1 MSQQLYFNLLTFAWP
16 QKPITLY
23 FSLEQIKGSV
33 SVYKSNHPNNI
44 NEIFPNLEI
53 EGIEKI
59 YTTFDTPTE
68 GFTPLEVNF
77 KEDNRYLY
85 KSYLYHKIKI
95 HFKSTKGIIVTR
107 NFVKDPQ
114 IWINSVTKEKK
125 EFWVFEKFSL
135 KIQFNKVSNFPELI
149 ISYDD
154 TSKVI
159 KKPITELLQEVPSTL
174 FKRIIKDKSVFNYQK
189 ADEEV
194 INQLDLSKCYP
205 LTNSKLTE
213 RLGLTMETKRTE
225 NRYTKFKEAID
236 LFVSNYIIKD
246 EFKNII
252 AINNDNFL
260 EVEPKRI
267 GKVDDVCNEL
277 VFKDGVIGRV
287 PKTEFSRKK
296 PLAKPPHRNIE
307 LFFIYHESHAD
318 VCKKLHEHL
327 KKGTG
332 NFYKGLTD
340 FAGIPYFPNTELFIK
355 FQDKEEPLTEI
366 IKKLNELKHN
376 PEVTYMAI
384 YISPFGKH
392 TEDKLK
398 RKVYYRVKE
407 ELLKRKI
414 VSQVIDY
421 EKLAGKINNYQYELT
436 NISLAMLAKLQ
447 GKPWQLSVSAKKEL
461 VIGIGAFKNVEENI
475 SYIASAF
482 SFQNNGTFNAFD
494 YFTKTDTHLL
504 SGAICTAI
512 EKFAAIEDN
521 PSKVVIHFYKEMS
534 NQELKPIIDK
544 MKRLNLNC
552 PLYIV
557 NINKTDSE
565 DIIAFDTN
573 WQNKLMPKSGT
584 YIKIGWNQFLLFNNS
599 RYADDEKYPANESY
613 PFPIKLQISSPS
625 EGKDLEYYEVKKLIE
640 QVYQFSRLY
649 WKSLRQQNVP
659 ITIKYP
665 EMVAEIAPHFE
676 SGTIPSHGKEILWF
690 L

>member
-1 MSQQLYFNLLTFAWP
+1 MSQQLYFNLLTFEWP

-33 SVYKSNHPNNI
+33 SVYKSNHPKNI
-44 NEIFPNLEI
+44 NEIFPNLED
-53 EGIEKI
+53 ERIEKI
-59 YTTFDTPTE
+59 YTTFDNNLE
-68 GFTPLEVNF
+68 GTTPLEVDFN
-77 KEDNRYLY
+77 KENKYLY
-85 KSYLYHKIKI
+85 KSYLYHKIRT
-95 HFKSTKGIIVTR
+95 HFKSIKGIIVTR

-114 IWINSVTKEKK
+114 IWINSVAKEKK

-135 KIQFNKVSNFPELI
+135 KIQFNKVSEFPELI

-159 KKPITELLQEVPSTL
+159 KKNITDLLKEVPSTL

-189 ADEEV
+189 AEEDV

-205 LTNSKLTE
+205 LTNSKLND
-213 RLGLTMETKRTE
+213 RLGLVMETIRTQ

-236 LFVSNYIIKD
+236 RFVANYIIND
-246 EFKNII
+246 DFKQII
-252 AINNDNFL
+252 TVNSDSFL
-260 EVEPKRI
+260 EVEQKRI
-267 GKVDDVCNEL
+267 GNVDEVCNEL

-287 PKTEFSRKK
+287 PTREFSSKK
-296 PLAKPPHRNIE
+296 PLAKSPHRNIE

-318 VCKKLHEHL
+318 ICKKLHNHL
-327 KKGTG
+327 QNGTG
-332 NFYKGLTD
+332 NLYKGLTE
-340 FAGIPYFPNTELFIK
+340 FANIPYFPNKDLFIK
-355 FQDKEEPLTEI
+355 FNNKEEPLTEI
-366 IKKLNELKHN
+366 INKLKEFKHN
-376 PEVTYMAI
+376 PDVTYVAI

-392 TEDKLK
+392 TEDKPK
-398 RKVYYRVKE
+398 RNIYYRVKE

-421 EKLAGKINNYQYELT
+421 EKLAGKINNYQFELN

-447 GKPWQLSVSAKKEL
+447 GKPWQLSVSTKKEL
-461 VIGIGAFKNVEENI
+461 VIGIGAFKNVDDNI
-475 SYIASAF
+475 NYIASAF

-534 NQELKPIIDK
+534 DNELRPIVSK

-565 DIIAFDTN
+565 DIIAFDPN

-599 RYADDEKYPANESY
+599 RYQNDDKYPANESY
-613 PFPIKLQISSPS
+613 PFPIKLQINSPS

-676 SGTIPSHGKEILWF
+676 SGNIPPHGKEILWF

>member
-1 MSQQLYFNLLTFAWP
+1 MSQQLYFNLLTFDWP

-23 FSLEQIKGSV
+23 FSFEKIEGSV
-33 SVYKSNHPNNI
+33 SVYKSNYPNNI
-44 NEIFPNLEI
+44 KDIFPNLGI
-53 EGIEKI
+53 EGIEEI
-59 YTTFDTPTE
+59 YTTFDTQTE
-68 GFTPLEVNF
+68 GFKAVDVIFNNENTHF
-77 KEDNRYLY
+77 YKRYLN
-85 KSYLYHKIKI
+85 HKII
-95 HFKSTKGIIVTR
+95 TYFKSIQGVIVTR

-114 IWINSVTKEKK
+114 IWINKSDFKNEHY
-125 EFWVFEKFSL
+125 WMFEKFSL
-135 KIQFNKVSNFPELI
+135 KIQFNKVSEYPELI

-154 TSKVI
+154 TSKVL
-159 KKPITELLQEVPSTL
+159 KKSITELLQEVPSTL

-189 ADEEV
+189 AEDD
-194 INQLDLSKCYP
+194 IISQLDLSKCYP
-205 LTNSKLTE
+205 LTNRELTE
-213 RLGLTMETKRTE
+213 RLGLDLEAHRTP
-225 NRYTKFKEAID
+225 NRYIKFKAAID
-236 LFVSNYIIKD
+236 LFVSKFIIKD
-246 EFKNII
+246 DFKKIIPLNI
-252 AINNDNFL
+252 NYYL
-260 EVEPKRI
+260 EVEAKRI
-267 GKVDDVCNEL
+267 GKVDEVCNEL

-318 VCKKLHEHL
+318 ICKKLDGFL
-327 KKGTG
+327 QNGTG
-332 NFYKGLTD
+332 TYFKGLTE
-340 FAGIPYFPNTELFIK
+340 FANIPYHPNNELFIE
-355 FQDKEEPLTEI
+355 FQNKEEPVAEI
-366 IKKLNELKHN
+366 INKLSDAKFN
-376 PEVTYMAI
+376 PDVTYVAI

-392 TEDKLK
+392 TEDKPK
-398 RKVYYRVKE
+398 RKIYYRVKE
-407 ELLKRKI
+407 ELLKRRI

-421 EKLAGKINNYQYELT
+421 EKLAGKINNYQFELN

-461 VIGIGAFKNVEENI
+461 VIGIGAFKNVDENI
-475 SYIASAF
+475 NYIASAF

-494 YFTKTDTHLL
+494 YFTKTDTTLL
-504 SGAICTAI
+504 SGAICNAI
-512 EKFAAIEDN
+512 ERFAAIEDN
-521 PSKVVIHFYKEMS
+521 PNKVVIHFYKEM
-534 NQELKPIIDK
+534 NEEELRPIIKK
-544 MKRLNLNC
+544 MERLKLNC

-599 RYADDEKYPANESY
+599 RYQNDDKYPANESY
-613 PFPIKLQISSPS
+613 PFPIKLQINSPS
-625 EGKDLEYYEVKKLIE
+625 EGNDIEYYEVKKLIE

-676 SGTIPSHGKEILWF
+676 SGSIPPHGKEILWF